1 MPKRADLIPPVYRP
15 SILVT
20 HVAISIAKLF
30 DCGYACAVISAADD
44 IVFPKL
50 LLLTFVRLS
59 RIMHRKQHKEE
70 MKVRYLLKNA
80 KFFSQGVFHLA
91 DVFLSDGKIVSI
103 GDGVSPSND
112 TIVIDISNMVLF
124 PGFVDV
130 HVHLREP
137 GFSYKETIRTG
148 TLAAAHGGFAHVA
161 DMPNPV
167 SYTHLTLPTN

>member
-59 RIMHRKQHKEE
+59 RIMHRSYDKEE
-70 MKVRYLLKNA
+70 RKMRYRLKNVQPLPLVVFPIA
-80 KFFSQGVFHLA
+80 VAFFSDGTTVSSA
-91 DVFLSDGKIVSI
+91 DDM
-103 GDGVSPSND
+103 
-112 TIVIDISNMVLF
+112 T
-124 PGFVDV
+124 
-130 HVHLREP
+130 
-137 GFSYKETIRTG
+137 
-148 TLAAAHGGFAHVA
+148 AAHFEY
-161 DMPNPV
+161 DFV
-167 SYTHLTLPTN
+167 SRSR

>member
-91 DVFLSDGKIVSI
+91 DVFLSDGNV
-103 GDGVSPSND
+103 
-112 TIVIDISNMVLF
+112 
-124 PGFVDV
+124 
-130 HVHLREP
+130 
-137 GFSYKETIRTG
+137 
-148 TLAAAHGGFAHVA
+148 AARARWQTARV
-161 DMPNPV
+161 PCQI
-167 SYTHLTLPTN
+167 

>member
-59 RIMHRKQHKEE
+59 RIMHRKHDKEE
-70 MKVRYLLKNA
+70 GA
-80 KFFSQGVFHLA
+80 CAVF
-91 DVFLSDGKIVSI
+91 
-103 GDGVSPSND
+103 
-112 TIVIDISNMVLF
+112 
-124 PGFVDV
+124 
-130 HVHLREP
+130 
-137 GFSYKETIRTG
+137 
-148 TLAAAHGGFAHVA
+148 
-161 DMPNPV
+161 
-167 SYTHLTLPTN
+167 

>member
-91 DVFLSDGKIVSI
+91 DVFLSDGKIVSRCKLLSTMI
-103 GDGVSPSND
+103 
-112 TIVIDISNMVLF
+112 IVASSSVRLRTMQGISVMPANV
-124 PGFVDV
+124 
-130 HVHLREP
+130 
-137 GFSYKETIRTG
+137 
-148 TLAAAHGGFAHVA
+148 AAHFR
-161 DMPNPV
+161 
-167 SYTHLTLPTN
+167 L